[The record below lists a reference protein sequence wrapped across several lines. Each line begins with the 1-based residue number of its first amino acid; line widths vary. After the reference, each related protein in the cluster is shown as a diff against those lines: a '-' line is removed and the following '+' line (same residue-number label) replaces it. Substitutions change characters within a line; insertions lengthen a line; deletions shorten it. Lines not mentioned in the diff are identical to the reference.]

1 MKIAII
7 GTAGRGADA
16 LKMGSELFSKMVL
29 VTKQIIEND
38 LKQDSKSVD
47 LISGGLDFFF
57 FLLFC
62 FLFFFRFLPRTQICP
77 LLPPSPPPS
86 GAAWS
91 DHVAVE
97 LWIQGKRK
105 KPSFCSLTLYAP
117 APFIFHKSR
126 PRFLVKQQQHSM
138 ENPGKSANN
147 YHLQFSRKIGRSS
160 HQEIQLAVE
169 LGAKI
174 EVGNGFQARNSMIAN
189 NADAIIAFTW
199 GKSFPPEGGTR
210 DTWNKHR
217 GKNKIHVSLQA
228 LSKEKVDDKD

>member
-77 LLPPSPPPS
+77 LPIPLPLQENHLCLLS
-86 GAAWS
+86 
-91 DHVAVE
+91 
-97 LWIQGKRK
+97 QGEK
-105 KPSFCSLTLYAP
+105 T
-117 APFIFHKSR
+117 
-126 PRFLVKQQQHSM
+126 FLHS
-138 ENPGKSANN
+138 
-147 YHLQFSRKIGRSS
+147 
-160 HQEIQLAVE
+160 
-169 LGAKI
+169 
-174 EVGNGFQARNSMIAN
+174 
-189 NADAIIAFTW
+189 
-199 GKSFPPEGGTR
+199 
-210 DTWNKHR
+210 
-217 GKNKIHVSLQA
+217 
-228 LSKEKVDDKD
+228 